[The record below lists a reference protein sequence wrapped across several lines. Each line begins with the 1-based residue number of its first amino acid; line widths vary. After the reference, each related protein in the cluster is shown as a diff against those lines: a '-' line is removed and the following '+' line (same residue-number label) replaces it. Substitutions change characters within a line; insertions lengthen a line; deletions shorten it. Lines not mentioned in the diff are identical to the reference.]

1 MPTIKILKGI
11 EKIVPLTTYK
21 HLDQCSPHTYRN
33 YVSMLLL
40 GTELALHYNP
50 LFSFMFFSPH
60 FCDQQIQNLTN
71 LKDPYQYGLKLFK
84 NFTKKS
90 LSLVSKGYNIKSK
103 KMLTDIPYR
112 YSIYKPSQKLQKVIN
127 ECMKDPVF
135 LLYDTERLAFGTK
148 KITIYEFFG
157 RTYPSIKSILE
168 EKPFYTRRRLEK
180 LVTKKETIIHGLDA
194 AFIGEEKYTRPKQLP
209 KTTSI
214 LVQLIP
220 EQFVVLE
227 EELLRI
233 LEKENSL
240 SAYNKL
246 VCLEHIAN
254 NMEANGMY
262 TTNYKEIDSGRLYD
276 GYMQRLDSDFRE
288 RIMNG
293 NGLKYVSV
301 DIKGGTGSI
310 WYNIAKRIGLPENH
324 MCNLRLFADDPD
336 TYRGQIAND
345 LYMSASV
352 FEKTSLDIISKFV
365 KQAINM
371 VGYGARISPS
381 AILANIEKMNI
392 GKAKPLS
399 IVKACLDL
407 NLPVTYA
414 YNITQSRKFM
424 SLIVDLKYVQSK
436 AIGYFRINNTNTYSN
451 TLGKT
456 ITVTASKRGFSAFG
470 KIVAHIYQ
478 GAEAEILRAVM
489 KYPVNGTPI
498 ASIKGAVGLLVHDGY
513 YLSTDVFMAMLK
525 NPLERHVRKL
535 TGYNVTYSYEAKGI
549 KSNNPKDLMEK
560 LTKSYRTLDND

>member
-1 MPTIKILKGI
+1 MPTIKILKGV

-21 HLDQCSPHTYRN
+21 HLDQCSPHAYRN

-50 LFSFMFFSPH
+50 LFGFMFFSPH

-90 LSLVSKGYNIKSK
+90 LSLISKGYNIKSK

-135 LLYDTERLAFGTK
+135 LLYDTEKLSFENK
-148 KITIYEFFG
+148 KVITYEFFG
-157 RTYPSIKSILE
+157 RNYPSIKSILE

-194 AFIGEEKYTRPKQLP
+194 AFIGEEKYTRPKQLS

-214 LVQLIP
+214 PVQLIP
-220 EQFVVLE
+220 EQFNVLE
-227 EELLRI
+227 EELLHI

-276 GYMQRLDSDFRE
+276 SYMQRLDSDIRE

-293 NGLKYVSV
+293 NGLNYVSV

-310 WYNIAKRIGLPENH
+310 WYNIAKRIGLSENH
-324 MCNLRLFADDPD
+324 MCNLRLFADNPD

-345 LYMSASV
+345 LYMSASA
-352 FEKTSLDIISKFV
+352 FEKTSLDTISKFV

-399 IVKACLDL
+399 IVKACMDL

-436 AIGYFRINNTNTYSN
+436 AIEYFRINKSDTYTNTM
-451 TLGKT
+451 GKT
-456 ITVTASKRGFSAFG
+456 ITVTSKRGVSAFG
-470 KIVAHIYQ
+470 KLVAHIYQ
-478 GAEAEILRAVM
+478 GAEAEILHAVM
-489 KYPVNGTPI
+489 SYKVNGTPI
-498 ASIKGAVGLLVHDGY
+498 ASINGAIGLLVHDGY
-513 YLSTDVFMAMLK
+513 YLSTNVFAEMVH
-525 NPLERHVRKL
+525 NPLEQHVKNV
-535 TGYNVTYSYEAKGI
+535 TGYDIHYTYEAKGL
-549 KSNNPKDLMEK
+549 KGNNPLELMEK
-560 LTKSYRTLDND
+560 LTKLHESIDND

>member
-11 EKIVPLTTYK
+11 EKIVPLTSYK
-21 HLDQCSPHTYRN
+21 HLDQCSPHAYRD

-50 LFSFMFFSPH
+50 MFGSMFFSPH

-71 LKDPYQYGLKLFK
+71 LKNPYQYGLKLFK

-103 KMLTDIPYR
+103 KILTDIPYR

-127 ECMKDPVF
+127 ECMEDPVF
-135 LLYDTERLAFGTK
+135 LLYDTERLTFGTK
-148 KITIYEFFG
+148 KITTYEFFG
-157 RTYPSIKSILE
+157 RNYPSIKSILE

-180 LVTKKETIIHGLDA
+180 LVTKKETIIHGLDS
-194 AFIGEEKYTRPKQLP
+194 AFIGEEKYIKPKQLS
-209 KTTSI
+209 KTASFP
-214 LVQLIP
+214 VQLNP
-220 EQFVVLE
+220 EQFIVLE
-227 EELLRI
+227 DELLHI

-246 VCLEHIAN
+246 VCLKHIAD

-262 TTNYKEIDSGRLYD
+262 TTNYKEINSGRLYD
-276 GYMQRLDSDFRE
+276 SYIQRLDSDFRE

-293 NGLKYVSV
+293 NGLKYISV

-310 WYNIAKRIGLPENH
+310 WYNIAKRIGLSEQY
-324 MCNLRLFADDPD
+324 MCNLRLFADNPD
-336 TYRGQIAND
+336 AYREQIAND

-352 FEKTSLDIISKFV
+352 FEKTTLDEINKFV

-392 GKAKPLS
+392 GKIKPLS
-399 IVKACLDL
+399 IVKACMDL

-424 SLIVDLKYVQSK
+424 SLIVDLKYVQNK
-436 AIGYFRINNTNTYSN
+436 AIEYFRVNKSDTYINTM
-451 TLGKT
+451 GKT
-456 ITVTASKRGFSAFG
+456 ITITSKRGVSVFG
-470 KIVAHIYQ
+470 KLVAHIYQ
-478 GAEAEILRAVM
+478 GAEAEILHAVM
-489 KYPVNGTPI
+489 DYKVNGTPI
-498 ASIKGAVGLLVHDGY
+498 SSINGAIGLLVHDGY
-513 YLSTDVFMAMLK
+513 YLSTNVFVEMVR
-525 NPLERHVRKL
+525 NPLEQHVKNV
-535 TGYNVTYSYEAKGI
+535 TGYDIHYTYEAKGL
-549 KSNNPKDLMEK
+549 KGNNPLGLMEK
-560 LTKSYRTLDND
+560 LTKAYRTLDNE